1 MSLLNNKNIAERI
14 EELQQLLESS
24 RREYQKL
31 KKELDLVQDGKL
43 DDRLPEICKRID
55 E

>member
-1 MSLLNNKNIAERI
+1 MLTTTLKIPTERI

-24 RREYQKL
+24 RREYQLL

-43 DDRLPEICKRID
+43 DDQLPDICKRID